1 MRRFAGCSLIIVFL
15 LTLAACDGVDPGKDK
30 AVPTE
35 NAAAYVA
42 PEPAEE
48 CTLIVG
54 WDPWE
59 PYQYQDL
66 GGELRGLDVE
76 LIRGIATRIGCKTR
90 FLASDW
96 ASLLEMLKK
105 GEVDMLPG
113 ATKTAG
119 RAKFAMFSDP
129 YRDETFA
136 LFVRAGEKGRF
147 KADSLSD
154 LLKRG
159 FRIGVVS
166 QYLYGEEITALQD
179 SAEFG
184 DLFVSVPISELNF
197 SNLINFE
204 ADGFLEDPFVAA
216 AVIRKKGLAEEVES
230 HRIVIK
236 TGEVRL
242 MFAKASVERS
252 LVDAINVALQEHES
266 DGSFAALLDK
276 YLH

>member
-1 MRRFAGCSLIIVFL
+1 MRHIASRSLIIVCL
-15 LTLAACDGVDPGKDK
+15 LMLTACDGAGTGQDK
-30 AVPTE
+30 TVAVADTE
-35 NAAAYVA
+35 

-48 CTLIVG
+48 CTLVVG

-76 LIRGIATRIGCKTR
+76 LIRGITSRIGCHTR

-113 ATKTAG
+113 ATRTEG
-119 RAKFAMFSDP
+119 RAEFAMFSDP
-129 YRDETFA
+129 YRDETFV

-147 KADSLSD
+147 KADNVAK
-154 LLKRG
+154 LLAQG

-166 QYLYGEEITALQD
+166 EYLYGEEITSLQD
-179 SAEFG
+179 SAEYEN
-184 DLFVSVPISELNF
+184 LFISVPISELNF

-216 AVIRKKGLAEEVES
+216 AVIRKKGLAEEVVA
-230 HRIVIK
+230 HPIAIK

-242 MFAKASVERS
+242 MFAKASVEQS
-252 LVDAINVALQEHES
+252 LVDAINVALQEQKS
-266 DGSFAALLDK
+266 DGSYAALLEK